1 MILSPVRRT
10 AAAATVLTLS
20 LALTAC
26 GSDDTDAQTPE
37 SSPSAT
43 PGPTD
48 EAGETGETGGGPVL
62 SEDELTS
69 ALLTAEDLP
78 GGYVIDPD
86 DEEEDSTAFEG
97 SCLEVIG
104 DLTDRPEFEADSEVE
119 QAFTLEGDAGQSGAK
134 NQGESYA
141 DSQQIMDAIEL
152 FADALTDCTSA
163 TGTDEDGFEY
173 DLQVQFDQTVSL
185 TGVDQQV
192 RVAVRGTLS
201 TEGLELPVDVGFN
214 VARIGN
220 NLITVNT
227 LDIGEVGDGIVAST
241 DVVAQVSVDR
251 LAEVTG

>member
-10 AAAATVLTLS
+10 AAAASVLTLS

-26 GSDDTDAQTPE
+26 GSDDTDTQTPE

-104 DLTDRPEFEADSEVE
+104 DLASCLLADHLHLRQEPAIRSMQLGEEISTVYPTFAIQEF
-119 QAFTLEGDAGQSGAK
+119 
-134 NQGESYA
+134 
-141 DSQQIMDAIEL
+141 
-152 FADALTDCTSA
+152 
-163 TGTDEDGFEY
+163 
-173 DLQVQFDQTVSL
+173 
-185 TGVDQQV
+185 
-192 RVAVRGTLS
+192 
-201 TEGLELPVDVGFN
+201 
-214 VARIGN
+214 
-220 NLITVNT
+220 
-227 LDIGEVGDGIVAST
+227 
-241 DVVAQVSVDR
+241 
-251 LAEVTG
+251 